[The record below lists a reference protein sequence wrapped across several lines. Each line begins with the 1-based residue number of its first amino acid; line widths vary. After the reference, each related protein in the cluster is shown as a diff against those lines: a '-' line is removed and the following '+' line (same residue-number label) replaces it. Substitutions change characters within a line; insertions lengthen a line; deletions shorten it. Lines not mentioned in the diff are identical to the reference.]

1 LIESLRCQDVALLA
15 VGVMQQR
22 DAGRPVRVVLD
33 VRDLGGYAVLVVTTK
48 VHDTVCTFV
57 PTTLMPGRHPA
68 TRVPAT
74 LVVQRTDQR
83 LLRIVPGDLREVG
96 DARLPSACRYRLV
109 VTNCH
114 LRPQR
119 FRSACSPPTASRP
132 RAWCPCGGRSRS
144 GCVYVFLCG

>member
-1 LIESLRCQDVALLA
+1 HSQLCVTPFLGNQLQPCPGGAGDLGATARPQLDRVDHCPARDVPQRQVVAWFDVRAATVLDRVSLVESPRCQDVALLA

-74 LVVQRTDQR
+74 LVVQRTDQ
-83 LLRIVPGDLREVG
+83 
-96 DARLPSACRYRLV
+96 
-109 VTNCH
+109 
-114 LRPQR
+114 
-119 FRSACSPPTASRP
+119 
-132 RAWCPCGGRSRS
+132 
-144 GCVYVFLCG
+144 